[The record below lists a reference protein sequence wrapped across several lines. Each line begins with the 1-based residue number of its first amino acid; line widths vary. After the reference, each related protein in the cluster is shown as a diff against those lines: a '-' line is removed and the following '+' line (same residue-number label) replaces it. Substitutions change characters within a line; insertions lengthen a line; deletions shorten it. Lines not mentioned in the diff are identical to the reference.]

1 MTPSQLLAK
10 TKAGIRAE
18 CAKQGIDDASRKAMM
33 MRLAGVASSTALN
46 LKGALAVMD
55 HLRKTGGATAS
66 KTPNEWA
73 FNEWAFVFRQA
84 ADRQTYLKKI
94 YKQAQKLG
102 ALQTPSVEV
111 MPKGYVEG
119 IASQMAGATQPL
131 EFCDPERLHKIVQA
145 LEVHLKR
152 LGQEG
157 Q

>member
-18 CAKQGIDDASRKAMM
+18 CAKQGIDDHARKALM

-46 LKGALAVMD
+46 LKGALAIMD

-66 KTPNEWA
+66 KTP
-73 FNEWAFVFRQA
+73 NEWAFVFRQA

-102 ALQTPSVEV
+102 ALQTPPVEV
-111 MPKGYVEG
+111 MPKAYMEG
-119 IASQMAGATQPL
+119 IAARMAGATQPL
-131 EFCDPERLHKIVQA
+131 EFCSPERLHKIVQA

-152 LGQEG
+152 LEG

>member
-18 CAKQGIDDASRKAMM
+18 CTKQGIDDASRKAMM
-33 MRLAGVASSTALN
+33 MRLAGVASSTQLSI
-46 LKGALAVMD
+46 KGALAVMD

-73 FNEWAFVFRQA
+73 FVFCQA
-84 ADRQTYLKKI
+84 ADRQTYLRKI

-102 ALQTPSVEV
+102 ALQTPPVEV
-111 MPKGYVEG
+111 MPKVYVEG

-145 LEVHLKR
+145 LEIHLKR
-152 LGQEG
+152 QVDS
-157 Q
+157 

>member
-18 CAKQGIDDASRKAMM
+18 CAKQGIDDHARKALM

-55 HLRKTGGATAS
+55 HLRKT
-66 KTPNEWA
+66 P
-73 FNEWAFVFRQA
+73 NEWAFVFRMS
-84 ADRQTYLKKI
+84 ADRQTYLRKI

-102 ALQTPSVEV
+102 ALQTPPVPV
-111 MPKGYVEG
+111 MPKSYMEG
-119 IASQMAGATQPL
+119 IAARMAGATQPL

-145 LEVHLKR
+145 LEVHMKR
-152 LGQEG
+152 QVDS
-157 Q
+157 

>member
-1 MTPSQLLAK
+1 MAKHTPSQLLAK

-18 CAKQGIDDASRKAMM
+18 CAKQGIDDDARKAMM

-66 KTPNEWA
+66 TP
-73 FNEWAFVFRQA
+73 NEWAFVFRQA

-102 ALQTPSVEV
+102 ALQTPPVEV
-111 MPKGYVEG
+111 MPKAYMEG
-119 IASQMAGATQPL
+119 IAARMAGATQPM

>member
-1 MTPSQLLAK
+1 MAKHTPSQLLAK

-18 CAKQGIDDASRKAMM
+18 CAKQGIDDHARKALM

-46 LKGALAVMD
+46 LKGALAIMD
-55 HLRKTGGATAS
+55 HLRKTGSPRNS

-73 FNEWAFVFRQA
+73 FVFRMSE
-84 ADRQTYLKKI
+84 DRQTYLKKI

-102 ALQTPSVEV
+102 AQQIPPVPV
-111 MPKGYVEG
+111 MPKAYMEG
-119 IASQMAGATQPL
+119 IAARMAGATQPL